1 MSLSKHALTYLKRHY
16 RALYQRAYA
25 LGLATSLMRWV
36 NLIPAA
42 TTSPKPAP
50 TRARRS
56 RALPLLIVLTTLT
69 CGSGLEAAHAADISG
84 THTGSDDVYIDKA
97 GTYTV
102 ADGTTF
108 KNVSHPT
115 SCPISMYH
123 PLGHFEL
130 IFEGS
135 ALFES
140 NSASTIGY
148 GGGAIEVY
156 DSLNFNG
163 GTGDIIF
170 SGNNAN
176 TSQFNA
182 EGGAIYT
189 IDALTMT
196 GSTGKISFSGNQAKN
211 GGAISSS
218 SINLTAGSGGIEF
231 INNRASV
238 HGGAIYVYY
247 NYYNDNN
254 INLTAAE
261 GDIVFSGNTAG
272 STRNAIYIYS
282 SDPPTINL
290 QAKGN
295 HFISFEDAISGRDP
309 KYIDVLLNDG
319 TDYDGTIKFSTSM
332 TLGQIA
338 QFDGTFELSGTNTTL
353 SSNYTLANGTY
364 EVKKGATG
372 DHRNFQQNNGELKVE
387 GVLEATT
394 FNYNNG
400 IFDID
405 GKLDVNTFN
414 QLDGDLKAGSGNDD
428 NLTLNG
434 TMKVENYQ
442 LKTGSLT
449 VGDSADGLAITAL
462 TLSTDTTLTV
472 ENGFGGS
479 IESLVNNGGTLQGD
493 GLSGLTLKEFSTTVD
508 YTFTKETSP
517 QVTTFKLLTG
527 GSYTV
532 STGEHAQYDTFEMD
546 GDSLTVESQGS
557 FTADN
562 FTHNTGHIVL
572 QSGADFTVA
581 QGNYAS
587 PQYATSTTVLE
598 LSSGSDFVV
607 SSNYT
612 LSEGGQ
618 VKVSGLGST
627 ITAQSIAFESGS
639 ELYFT
644 IDDSAK
650 GSTATNAML
659 NLIQTDASATAIPLK
674 DVTITVDSAT
684 AAAAKQRAARTGT
697 VETVYLLSSNKG
709 FTIDKPTSNVNELYK
724 VTVQGTDTEV
734 YRYGEEKAPDPDPS
748 TDPDPGQGGTD
759 PSTGDGGQT
768 DPQPGTG
775 EGGSNPGTGEG
786 GSQGGGSLIAVR
798 DPQALEHMGATG
810 NQAHA
815 FSIFENGTFAEGSPE
830 ARFFKAKGG
839 IFEVTQQDGIAGL
852 TALTALLPNDAPV
865 VLDQARN
872 TMSFITQA
880 AFDGAGLPPGRSGRA
895 QVSLSAQN
903 QGASPIAGANS
914 VASLS
919 TASTGRSTVQDEGGR
934 ISAPLSLNSALWL
947 KARLNSIDSE
957 RYENGSAG
965 YDGDLSLLAL
975 GIDTALTSEWSLG
988 LGFSYSKGDLDGLSR
1003 SVESEGYTLFGY
1015 SRYHSGNW
1023 YLNGLVAVSLEDYE
1037 EDSQVL
1043 SHSLTSDYRA
1053 TTLYGGIFTG
1063 LELSTAQ
1070 GGTFTPELGL
1080 TVLSTKLS
1088 DYDSELSDNIE
1099 AKRATISSALAGFKW
1114 QLTALSTESAEL
1126 NVKGA
1131 LHARYDLST
1140 EGLDYDVGL
1149 SNGTHLQLVG
1159 EEPDRFA
1166 LMPSLGVN
1174 LKLGPSRAF
1183 ELEARY
1189 SAELSEHFTGQAVSL
1204 GLNYRF

>member
-25 LGLATSLMRWV
+25 LGLAPSLMRWV
-36 NLIPAA
+36 NLIPVA
-42 TTSPKPAP
+42 TTAPKPASP
-50 TRARRS
+50 RARRS
-56 RALPLLIVLTTLT
+56 RAHPALPLLIAITTLT
-69 CGSGLEAAHAADISG
+69 CGPRLEAVHAATLNGTVISG
-84 THTGSDDVYIDKA
+84 NDNQAVYINQE

-115 SCPISMYH
+115 RSPISMYH
-123 PLGHFEL
+123 PGTLGHFEL

-140 NSASTIGY
+140 NSASTMGY
-148 GGGAIEVY
+148 GGGAIEV
-156 DSLNFNG
+156 DGSLNFNG

-170 SGNNAN
+170 SGNKAN

-218 SINLTAGSGGIEF
+218 SVNLTAGSGGIEF
-231 INNRASV
+231 VNNHASKQ
-238 HGGAIYVYY
+238 GGAIYVHYSYY
-247 NYYNDNN
+247 YHNN

-261 GDIVFSGNTAG
+261 GDIVFSGNTAE
-272 STRNAIYIYS
+272 SARNAIYIDS
-282 SDPPTINL
+282 SAPPAINL
-290 QAKGN
+290 QAKDN
-295 HFISFEDAISGRDP
+295 HFISFEDAISGRAP
-309 KYIDVLLNDG
+309 TNIDVLLNDG

-332 TLGQIA
+332 TLGLMTQYN
-338 QFDGTFELSGTNTTL
+338 GTFELSGLDTTL
-353 SSNYTLANGTY
+353 TSNYMLHQGTY
-364 EVKKGATG
+364 VVKEGATG
-372 DHRNFQQNNGELKVE
+372 NHETFNQQNGELNV
-387 GVLEATT
+387 GGTLTATT
-394 FNYNNG
+394 FNYSDG
-400 IFDID
+400 SFKLD
-405 GKLDVNTFN
+405 GKLDVGTFN
-414 QLDGDLKAGSGNDD
+414 QNGGDLKAGGTEGEDNLVLGTDGSMEVDD
-428 NLTLNG
+428 YQLKNGSLTIGEGADKLTIGNLTLN
-434 TMKVENYQ
+434 
-442 LKTGSLT
+442 
-449 VGDSADGLAITAL
+449 
-462 TLSTDTTLTV
+462 TDTTLTV
-472 ENGFGGS
+472 EENATLTVSNSLTNSGSLILKPQSTFILQNG
-479 IESLVNNGGTLQGD
+479 
-493 GLSGLTLKEFSTTVD
+493 D
-508 YTFTKETSP
+508 YTTPATEHNFSAG
-517 QVTTFKLLTG
+517 TTF
-527 GSYTV
+527 
-532 STGEHAQYDTFEMD
+532 E
-546 GDSLTVESQGS
+546 
-557 FTADN
+557 
-562 FTHNTGHIVL
+562 I
-572 QSGADFTVA
+572 SGK
-581 QGNYAS
+581 
-587 PQYATSTTVLE
+587 
-598 LSSGSDFVV
+598 
-607 SSNYT
+607 YT
-612 LSEGGQ
+612 LSQGATI
-618 VKVSGLGST
+618 KVSGLGST
-627 ITAQSIAFESGS
+627 ITAQTITFESGS
-639 ELYFT
+639 ELYFA
-644 IDDSAK
+644 IDDSVK
-650 GSTATNAML
+650 GNEPKNAML
-659 NLIQTDASATAIPLK
+659 ILNQTVNTQAISLAGVTVTVPSEAAT
-674 DVTITVDSAT
+674 
-684 AAAAKQRAARTGT
+684 AAKQRAARTGT
-697 VETVYLLSSNKG
+697 AEAVHLLYSKTGLTDLPADGTN
-709 FTIDKPTSNVNELYK
+709 NLYRFQVK
-724 VTVQGTDTEV
+724 DTGGESYSYGQDTTTDP
-734 YRYGEEKAPDPDPS
+734 GIDPDPG

-759 PSTGDGGQT
+759 PGQGGTDPGTGDGGQT
-768 DPQPGTG
+768 DPKPGTG
-775 EGGSNPGTGEG
+775 EGESNPGSGEG

-798 DPQALEHMGATG
+798 DPQALERMGATG
-810 NQAHA
+810 NQVHA
-815 FSIFENGTFAEGSPE
+815 FSILENGTFAEGTPE

-880 AFDGAGLPPGRSGRA
+880 AFDGAGLLPGRSGRA

-914 VASLS
+914 GASLS
-919 TASTGRSTVQDEGGR
+919 TASTGRSAVQDEGGR

-957 RYENGSAG
+957 HYDNGSAG

-975 GIDTALTSEWSLG
+975 GIDTALTPEWSLG
-988 LGFSYSKGDLDGLSR
+988 LGFSYSKGDLDALSR
-1003 SVESEGYTLFGY
+1003 SVESEGYALFGY
-1015 SRYHSGNW
+1015 SRYRQGSW
-1023 YLNGLVAVSLEDYE
+1023 YLNGLLAVSLEDYE

-1043 SHSLTSDYRA
+1043 THSLKTDYRA

-1088 DYDSELSDNIE
+1088 DYDSALSDNIE
-1099 AKRATISSALAGFKW
+1099 AERATISSALAGFKW
-1114 QLTALSTESAEL
+1114 QLTALSSESAEL

-1140 EGLDYDVGL
+1140 EGIDYDVGL

>member
-25 LGLATSLMRWV
+25 LELAPSLMRWV

-69 CGSGLEAAHAADISG
+69 CGSGLEAAHAANISG
-84 THTGSDDVYIDKA
+84 NYNNWLYIFKE

-102 ADGTTF
+102 ASGTTF
-108 KNVSHPT
+108 EN
-115 SCPISMYH
+115 ISDTAKS
-123 PLGHFEL
+123 PLHMTNLEKEGQFGLTFEGTAHFEK
-130 IFEGS
+130 
-135 ALFES
+135 
-140 NSASTIGY
+140 NSAPQSKA
-148 GGGAIEVY
+148 GGGAIFVY
-156 DSLNFNG
+156 GSLNFNG

-170 SGNNAN
+170 SGNSAMP
-176 TSQFNA
+176 SYA
-182 EGGAIYT
+182 SKGGAIYT
-189 IDALTMT
+189 SDALTMT
-196 GSTGKISFSGNQAKN
+196 GGTGKISFSGNQAKY
-211 GGAISSS
+211 GGAISSP

-231 INNRASV
+231 IGNQATGQ
-238 HGGAIYVYY
+238 GGAIYINQTGSANV
-247 NYYNDNN
+247 N
-254 INLTAAE
+254 IRAAE

-272 STRNAIYIYS
+272 YTRNAIYIDN
-282 SDPPTINL
+282 SDPPYINL

-309 KYIDVLLNDG
+309 KYIYVRLNDG

-332 TLGQIA
+332 TLGLMTQYN
-338 QFDGTFELSGTNTTL
+338 GTFELSGLDTTL
-353 SSNYTLANGTY
+353 TSNYLLHQGTY
-364 EVKKGATG
+364 VVKEGATG
-372 DHRNFQQNNGELKVE
+372 NHETFNQQNGELNVGGTLTATTFYQSDGTLKVGGTLKATTFYQINGELKV
-387 GVLEATT
+387 GGKLEATT
-394 FNYNNG
+394 FNQYNG
-400 IFDID
+400 AIKVE
-405 GKLDVNTFN
+405 GTLDVDTFN
-414 QLDGDLKAGSGNDD
+414 HSNHS
-428 NLTLNG
+428 
-434 TMKVENYQ
+434 
-442 LKTGSLT
+442 TGSIILKP
-449 VGDSADGLAITAL
+449 DST
-462 TLSTDTTLTV
+462 
-472 ENGFGGS
+472 
-479 IESLVNNGGTLQGD
+479 
-493 GLSGLTLKEFSTTVD
+493 
-508 YTFTKETSP
+508 
-517 QVTTFKLLTG
+517 
-527 GSYTV
+527 
-532 STGEHAQYDTFEMD
+532 
-546 GDSLTVESQGS
+546 
-557 FTADN
+557 
-562 FTHNTGHIVL
+562 
-572 QSGADFTVA
+572 FTVA
-581 QGNYAS
+581 KGNYTS
-587 PQYATSTTVLE
+587 PKYATPTTVLE

-607 SSNYT
+607 SGSYT
-612 LSEGGQ
+612 LSEGGV
-618 VKVSGLGST
+618 VKVSGLSSKIQAKTIALNPGST
-627 ITAQSIAFESGS
+627 LHFS
-639 ELYFT
+639 

-684 AAAAKQRAARTGT
+684 ATAAKQRAARTGT
-697 VETVYLLSSNKG
+697 TETVYLLHSNKG
-709 FTIDKPTSNVNELYK
+709 FTDEQPSGDLNNLYR
-724 VTVQGTDTEV
+724 VQVADGET
-734 YRYGEEKAPDPDPS
+734 YRYGQDTTTDPG

-759 PSTGDGGQT
+759 PGQGGTDPNTGGDGQT

-775 EGGSNPGTGEG
+775 EGGSNPGSGED

-798 DPQALEHMGATG
+798 DPQALERMGATG
-810 NQAHA
+810 NQSRA
-815 FSIFENGTFAEGSPE
+815 FSILENGIFADGSPE

-914 VASLS
+914 GASLS
-919 TASTGRSTVQDEGGR
+919 TASTGRSAVQDEGGR

-947 KARLNSIDSE
+947 KARLNSINSE
-957 RYENGSAG
+957 HYDNGSAG

-975 GIDTALTSEWSLG
+975 GIDTALTPEWSLG
-988 LGFSYSKGDLDGLSR
+988 LGFSYSKGDLDALSR

-1015 SRYHSGNW
+1015 SRYRQGSW
-1023 YLNGLVAVSLEDYE
+1023 YLNGLVAVSLEAYE

-1043 SHSLTSDYRA
+1043 THSLKTNYRA

-1088 DYDSELSDNIE
+1088 DYDSALSDNIE
-1099 AKRATISSALAGFKW
+1099 AERATISSALAGFKW

-1140 EGLDYDVGL
+1140 EGIDYDVGL
-1149 SNGTHLQLVG
+1149 SNGTHLQLAG

-1174 LKLGPSRAF
+1174 LKLGSSRAF

>member
-25 LGLATSLMRWV
+25 LELATSLMRWV

-196 GSTGKISFSGNQAKN
+196 GSTGKISFSGNQAQN

-218 SINLTAGSGGIEF
+218 SVNLTAGSGGIEF

-238 HGGAIYVYY
+238 HGGAIYLFPY
-247 NYYNDNN
+247 NATNVT
-254 INLTAAE
+254 LTAAE

-272 STRNAIYIYS
+272 SARNAIYIDS
-282 SDPPTINL
+282 SALFAINL
-290 QAKGN
+290 QAKDN
-295 HFISFEDAISGRDP
+295 HFISFEDAISGRAP
-309 KYIDVLLNDG
+309 TNLSVNLNQGQDAHG
-319 TDYDGTIKFSTSM
+319 ADYDGTIKFSTSM
-332 TLGQIA
+332 TLGQVN
-338 QFDGTFELSGTNTTL
+338 QHNGTFELSGQTTTL
-353 SSNYTLANGTY
+353 TSNYTLNQGTY
-364 EVKKGATG
+364 VVKEGATG
-372 DHRNFQQNNGELKVE
+372 NHKTFNQQNGELNV
-387 GVLEATT
+387 GGTLTATT
-394 FNYNNG
+394 FNYSDG
-400 IFDID
+400 SFKLD
-405 GKLDVNTFN
+405 GKLDVGTFN
-414 QLDGDLKAGSGNDD
+414 QNGGDLKAGGTEGEDNLVLGTDGSMEVDD
-428 NLTLNG
+428 YQLKNGSLTIGEGADKLTISNLTLN
-434 TMKVENYQ
+434 
-442 LKTGSLT
+442 
-449 VGDSADGLAITAL
+449 
-462 TLSTDTTLTV
+462 TDTTLTV
-472 ENGFGGS
+472 EENATLTVSNSLTNSGSLILKPQSNFILQNG
-479 IESLVNNGGTLQGD
+479 
-493 GLSGLTLKEFSTTVD
+493 D
-508 YTFTKETSP
+508 YTTPATEHNFSAG
-517 QVTTFKLLTG
+517 TTF
-527 GSYTV
+527 
-532 STGEHAQYDTFEMD
+532 E
-546 GDSLTVESQGS
+546 
-557 FTADN
+557 
-562 FTHNTGHIVL
+562 I
-572 QSGADFTVA
+572 SGK
-581 QGNYAS
+581 
-587 PQYATSTTVLE
+587 
-598 LSSGSDFVV
+598 
-607 SSNYT
+607 YT
-612 LSEGGQ
+612 LSQGATI
-618 VKVSGLGST
+618 KVSGLSSKIQAKTIALNPGST
-627 ITAQSIAFESGS
+627 LHFS
-639 ELYFT
+639 

-684 AAAAKQRAARTGT
+684 ATAAKQRAARTGT
-697 VETVYLLSSNKG
+697 TETVYLLHSNKG
-709 FTIDKPTSNVNELYK
+709 FTDEQPSGDLNNLYR
-724 VTVQGTDTEV
+724 VQVADGET
-734 YRYGEEKAPDPDPS
+734 YRYGQDTTTDPG

-759 PSTGDGGQT
+759 PGQGGTDPNTGGDGQT

-775 EGGSNPGTGEG
+775 EGGSNPGSGED
-786 GSQGGGSLIAVR
+786 GSEGGGSLIAVR
-798 DPQALEHMGATG
+798 DPQALERMGATG
-810 NQAHA
+810 NQSRA
-815 FSIFENGTFAEGSPE
+815 FSILENGIFADGSPE

-880 AFDGAGLPPGRSGRA
+880 AFDGSGITPGRISRV
-895 QVSLSAQN
+895 QISLSAPQ
-903 QGASPIAGANS
+903 QGEAPIASANS
-914 VASLS
+914 GARLS
-919 TASTGRSTVQDEGGR
+919 STSTGSSTVQDEGGR

-1015 SRYHSGNW
+1015 SRYRQGSW
-1023 YLNGLVAVSLEDYE
+1023 YLNGLLAVSLEDYE

-1043 SHSLTSDYRA
+1043 THSLKTDYRA

-1070 GGTFTPELGL
+1070 GGTFSPEIGL
-1080 TVLSTKLS
+1080 TVFSTKLS
-1088 DYDSELSDNIE
+1088 DYDSALSDNIE
-1099 AKRATISSALAGFKW
+1099 AERATISSALAGFKW

-1140 EGLDYDVGL
+1140 EGIDYDVGL
-1149 SNGTHLQLVG
+1149 SNGTHLQLAG

-1166 LMPSLGVN
+1166 LMPSLGVS

>member
-25 LGLATSLMRWV
+25 LGLAPSLMRWV

-84 THTGSDDVYIDKA
+84 THTGSDNVYIDKA

-108 KNVSHPT
+108 KNVSDPAN
-115 SCPISMYH
+115 SPISMIKTD
-123 PLGHFEL
+123 GQFGL

-140 NSASTIGY
+140 NSAATAVA
-148 GGGAIEVY
+148 GGGAIAAY
-156 DSLNFNG
+156 GSLNFSG
-163 GTGDIIF
+163 GPGDITF
-170 SGNNAN
+170 SGNTATN
-176 TSQFNA
+176 TSSSMGT

-189 IDALTMT
+189 YKTLTMT
-196 GSTGKISFSGNQAKN
+196 GSTGKISFSGNQAQK
-211 GGAISSS
+211 GGAINSSS
-218 SINLTAGSGGIEF
+218 VNLTAGSGDIEF
-231 INNRASV
+231 VNNHASDL
-238 HGGAIYVYY
+238 GGAIYINQTGSANV
-247 NYYNDNN
+247 N
-254 INLTAAE
+254 IRAAE

-272 STRNAIYIYS
+272 STRNAIYIDN
-282 SDPPTINL
+282 SDPPSINL
-290 QAKGN
+290 RAKGN

-309 KYIDVLLNDG
+309 KYIDVSLNDG
-319 TDYDGTIKFSTSM
+319 TDNDGTIKFSTSM
-332 TLGQIA
+332 TLGLMHQYN
-338 QFDGTFELSGTNTTL
+338 GTFELSGLDTTL
-353 SSNYTLANGTY
+353 TSNYILHQGTY
-364 EVKKGATG
+364 VVKEGATSN
-372 DHRNFQQNNGELKVE
+372 HETFNQQNGELNVGGTLTATTFYQSDGTLKVGGTLKATTFYQINGELKV
-387 GVLEATT
+387 GGKLEATT
-394 FNYNNG
+394 FNQYNG
-400 IFDID
+400 AIKVE
-405 GKLDVNTFN
+405 GTLDVDTFN
-414 QLDGDLKAGSGNDD
+414 HSNHS
-428 NLTLNG
+428 
-434 TMKVENYQ
+434 
-442 LKTGSLT
+442 TGSIILKP
-449 VGDSADGLAITAL
+449 DST
-462 TLSTDTTLTV
+462 
-472 ENGFGGS
+472 
-479 IESLVNNGGTLQGD
+479 
-493 GLSGLTLKEFSTTVD
+493 
-508 YTFTKETSP
+508 
-517 QVTTFKLLTG
+517 
-527 GSYTV
+527 
-532 STGEHAQYDTFEMD
+532 
-546 GDSLTVESQGS
+546 
-557 FTADN
+557 
-562 FTHNTGHIVL
+562 
-572 QSGADFTVA
+572 FTVA
-581 QGNYAS
+581 KGNYTS
-587 PQYATSTTVLE
+587 PKYATPTTVLE

-607 SSNYT
+607 SGSYT
-612 LSEGGQ
+612 LSEGGV
-618 VKVSGLGST
+618 VKVSGLSSKIQAKTIALNPGST
-627 ITAQSIAFESGS
+627 LHFS
-639 ELYFT
+639 

-684 AAAAKQRAARTGT
+684 ATAAKQRAARTGT
-697 VETVYLLSSNKG
+697 TETVYLLHSNKG
-709 FTIDKPTSNVNELYK
+709 FTDEQPSGDLNNLYR
-724 VTVQGTDTEV
+724 VQVADGET
-734 YRYGEEKAPDPDPS
+734 YRYGQDTTTDPG

-759 PSTGDGGQT
+759 PGQGGTDPNTGGDGQT

-775 EGGSNPGTGEG
+775 EGGSNPGSGED

-798 DPQALEHMGATG
+798 DPQALERMGATG
-810 NQAHA
+810 NQSRA
-815 FSIFENGTFAEGSPE
+815 FSILENGIFADGSPE

-914 VASLS
+914 GASLS
-919 TASTGRSTVQDEGGR
+919 TASTGRSAVQDEGGR

-947 KARLNSIDSE
+947 KARLNSINSE
-957 RYENGSAG
+957 HYDNGSAG

-975 GIDTALTSEWSLG
+975 GIDTALTPEWSLG
-988 LGFSYSKGDLDGLSR
+988 LGFSYSKGDLDALSR

-1015 SRYHSGNW
+1015 SRYRQGSW
-1023 YLNGLVAVSLEDYE
+1023 YLNGLVAVSLEAYE

-1043 SHSLTSDYRA
+1043 THSLKTNYRA

-1088 DYDSELSDNIE
+1088 DYDSALSDNIE
-1099 AKRATISSALAGFKW
+1099 AERATISSALAGFKW

-1140 EGLDYDVGL
+1140 AGVD
-1149 SNGTHLQLVG
+1149 
-1159 EEPDRFA
+1159 
-1166 LMPSLGVN
+1166 SLGVN
-1174 LKLGPSRAF
+1174 LKLGSSRAF

>member
-25 LGLATSLMRWV
+25 LGLAPSLMRWV

-84 THTGSDDVYIDKA
+84 THTGSDNVYIDKA

-108 KNVSHPT
+108 KNVSDPAN
-115 SCPISMYH
+115 SPISMIKTD
-123 PLGHFEL
+123 GQFGL

-140 NSASTIGY
+140 NSAATAVA
-148 GGGAIEVY
+148 GGGAIAAY
-156 DSLNFNG
+156 GSLNFSG
-163 GTGDIIF
+163 GPGDITF
-170 SGNNAN
+170 SGNTATN
-176 TSQFNA
+176 TSSSMGT

-189 IDALTMT
+189 YKTLTMT
-196 GSTGKISFSGNQAKN
+196 GSTGKISFSGNQAQK
-211 GGAISSS
+211 GGAINSSS
-218 SINLTAGSGGIEF
+218 VNLTAGSGDIEF
-231 INNRASV
+231 VNNHASDL
-238 HGGAIYVYY
+238 GGAIYINQTGSANV
-247 NYYNDNN
+247 N
-254 INLTAAE
+254 IRAAE

-272 STRNAIYIYS
+272 STRNAIYIDN
-282 SDPPTINL
+282 SDPPSINL
-290 QAKGN
+290 RAKGN

-309 KYIDVLLNDG
+309 KYIDVSLNDG
-319 TDYDGTIKFSTSM
+319 TDNDGTIKFSTSM
-332 TLGQIA
+332 TLGLMHQYN
-338 QFDGTFELSGTNTTL
+338 GTFELSGLDTTL
-353 SSNYTLANGTY
+353 TSNYILHQGTY
-364 EVKKGATG
+364 VVKEGATSN
-372 DHRNFQQNNGELKVE
+372 HETFNQQNGELNVGGTLTATTFYQSDGTLKVGGTLKATTFYQINGELKV
-387 GVLEATT
+387 GGKLEATT
-394 FNYNNG
+394 FNQYNG
-400 IFDID
+400 AIKVE
-405 GKLDVNTFN
+405 GTLDVDTFN
-414 QLDGDLKAGSGNDD
+414 HSNHS
-428 NLTLNG
+428 
-434 TMKVENYQ
+434 
-442 LKTGSLT
+442 TGSIILKP
-449 VGDSADGLAITAL
+449 DST
-462 TLSTDTTLTV
+462 
-472 ENGFGGS
+472 
-479 IESLVNNGGTLQGD
+479 
-493 GLSGLTLKEFSTTVD
+493 
-508 YTFTKETSP
+508 
-517 QVTTFKLLTG
+517 
-527 GSYTV
+527 
-532 STGEHAQYDTFEMD
+532 
-546 GDSLTVESQGS
+546 
-557 FTADN
+557 
-562 FTHNTGHIVL
+562 
-572 QSGADFTVA
+572 FTVA
-581 QGNYAS
+581 KGNYTS
-587 PQYATSTTVLE
+587 PKYATPTTVLE

-607 SSNYT
+607 SGSYT
-612 LSEGGQ
+612 LSEGGV
-618 VKVSGLGST
+618 VKVSGLSSKIQAKTIALNPGST
-627 ITAQSIAFESGS
+627 LHFS
-639 ELYFT
+639 

-684 AAAAKQRAARTGT
+684 ATAAKQRAARTGT
-697 VETVYLLSSNKG
+697 TETVYLLHSNKG
-709 FTIDKPTSNVNELYK
+709 FTDEQPSGDLNNLYR
-724 VTVQGTDTEV
+724 VQVADGET
-734 YRYGEEKAPDPDPS
+734 YRYGQDTTTDPG

-759 PSTGDGGQT
+759 PGQGGTDPNTGGDGQT

-775 EGGSNPGTGEG
+775 EGGSNPGSGED

-798 DPQALEHMGATG
+798 DPQALERMGATG
-810 NQAHA
+810 NQSRA
-815 FSIFENGTFAEGSPE
+815 FSILENGIFADGSPE

-914 VASLS
+914 GASLS
-919 TASTGRSTVQDEGGR
+919 TASTGRSAVQDEGGR

-947 KARLNSIDSE
+947 KARLNSINSE
-957 RYENGSAG
+957 HYDNGSAG

-975 GIDTALTSEWSLG
+975 GIDTALTPEWSLG
-988 LGFSYSKGDLDGLSR
+988 LGFSYSKGDLDALSR

-1015 SRYHSGNW
+1015 SRYRQGSW
-1023 YLNGLVAVSLEDYE
+1023 YLNGLVAVSLEAYE

-1043 SHSLTSDYRA
+1043 THSLKTNYRA

-1088 DYDSELSDNIE
+1088 DYDSALSDNIE
-1099 AKRATISSALAGFKW
+1099 AERATISSALAGFKW

-1140 EGLDYDVGL
+1140 EGIDYDVGL
-1149 SNGTHLQLVG
+1149 SNGTHLQLAG

-1174 LKLGPSRAF
+1174 LKLGSSRAF

>member
-25 LGLATSLMRWV
+25 LELATSLMRWV

-115 SCPISMYH
+115 SCPISMYY

-176 TSQFNA
+176 TSQLNA

-189 IDALTMT
+189 TDALTMT

-218 SINLTAGSGGIEF
+218 SVNLTAGSGGIEF

-238 HGGAIYVYY
+238 HGGAIYLFPY
-247 NYYNDNN
+247 NATNVT
-254 INLTAAE
+254 LTAAE

-272 STRNAIYIYS
+272 SARNAIYIDS
-282 SDPPTINL
+282 SALFAINL
-290 QAKGN
+290 QAKDN
-295 HFISFEDAISGRDP
+295 HFISFEDAISGKSPTNLTVD
-309 KYIDVLLNDG
+309 LNQGQDAHG
-319 TDYDGTIKFSTSM
+319 ADYDGTIKFSTSM
-332 TLGQIA
+332 TLGQVN
-338 QFDGTFELSGTNTTL
+338 QHNGTFELSGQTTTL
-353 SSNYTLANGTY
+353 TSNYTLNQGTY
-364 EVKKGATG
+364 VVKEGATG
-372 DHRNFQQNNGELKVE
+372 NHETFNQQNGELNV
-387 GVLEATT
+387 GGTLTATT
-394 FNYNNG
+394 FNYSDG
-400 IFDID
+400 SFKLD
-405 GKLDVNTFN
+405 GKLDVGTFN
-414 QLDGDLKAGSGNDD
+414 QNGGDLKAGGTEGEDNLVLGTDGSMEVDD
-428 NLTLNG
+428 YQLKNGSLTIGEGADKLTIGNLTLN
-434 TMKVENYQ
+434 
-442 LKTGSLT
+442 
-449 VGDSADGLAITAL
+449 
-462 TLSTDTTLTV
+462 TDTTLTV
-472 ENGFGGS
+472 EENATLTVSNSLTNSGSLILKPQSTFILQNG
-479 IESLVNNGGTLQGD
+479 
-493 GLSGLTLKEFSTTVD
+493 D
-508 YTFTKETSP
+508 YTTPAT
-517 QVTTFKLLTG
+517 
-527 GSYTV
+527 
-532 STGEHAQYDTFEMD
+532 EHNFSAGATFE
-546 GDSLTVESQGS
+546 
-557 FTADN
+557 
-562 FTHNTGHIVL
+562 I
-572 QSGADFTVA
+572 SGK
-581 QGNYAS
+581 
-587 PQYATSTTVLE
+587 
-598 LSSGSDFVV
+598 
-607 SSNYT
+607 YT
-612 LSEGGQ
+612 LSQGATI
-618 VKVSGLGST
+618 KVSGLSSKIQAKTIALNPGST
-627 ITAQSIAFESGS
+627 LHFS
-639 ELYFT
+639 

-684 AAAAKQRAARTGT
+684 AAAAKKHAARTGT
-697 VETVYLLSSNKG
+697 AETVHLLYCQQG
-709 FTIDKPTSNVNELYK
+709 FTDLPADGTNKLYQVK
-724 VTVQGTDTEV
+724 LDDGSMS
-734 YRYGEEKAPDPDPS
+734 YRYGQDNTTTDPG

-798 DPQALEHMGATG
+798 DPHALERMGATD

-815 FSIFENGTFAEGSPE
+815 FSILENGTFAEGSPE

-839 IFEVTQQDGIAGL
+839 IFEVTQQDGAAGL

-914 VASLS
+914 GASLS
-919 TASTGRSTVQDEGGR
+919 TASTGRSAVQDEGGR

-947 KARLNSIDSE
+947 KARLNTIDSE

-975 GIDTALTSEWSLG
+975 GIDSALTSEWTLG
-988 LGFSYSKGDLDGLSR
+988 LGFSYSQGDLDALSR
-1003 SVESEGYTLFGY
+1003 SVESEGYALFGY
-1015 SRYHSGNW
+1015 SRYRQGSW
-1023 YLNGLVAVSLEDYE
+1023 YLNGLLAVSLEDYE

-1043 SHSLTSDYRA
+1043 SHSLKTDYRA

-1088 DYDSELSDNIE
+1088 DYDSALSDNIE
-1099 AKRATISSALAGFKW
+1099 AERATISSALAGFKW

-1140 EGLDYDVGL
+1140 EGIDYDVGL
-1149 SNGTHLQLVG
+1149 SNGTHLQLAG

-1174 LKLGPSRAF
+1174 LKLGSSRAF

>member
-25 LGLATSLMRWV
+25 LGLAPSLMRWV

-84 THTGSDDVYIDKA
+84 THTGSDNVYIDKA

-108 KNVSHPT
+108 KNVSDPAN
-115 SCPISMYH
+115 SPISMIKTD
-123 PLGHFEL
+123 GQFGL

-140 NSASTIGY
+140 NSAATAVA
-148 GGGAIEVY
+148 GGGAIAAY
-156 DSLNFNG
+156 GSLNFSG
-163 GTGDIIF
+163 GPGDITF
-170 SGNNAN
+170 SGNTATN
-176 TSQFNA
+176 TSSSMGT

-189 IDALTMT
+189 YKTLTMT
-196 GSTGKISFSGNQAKN
+196 GSTGKISFSGNQAQK
-211 GGAISSS
+211 GGAINSSS
-218 SINLTAGSGGIEF
+218 VNLTAGSGDIEF
-231 INNRASV
+231 VNNHASDL
-238 HGGAIYVYY
+238 GGAIYINQTGSANV
-247 NYYNDNN
+247 N
-254 INLTAAE
+254 IRAAE

-272 STRNAIYIYS
+272 STRNAIYIDN
-282 SDPPTINL
+282 SDPPSINL
-290 QAKGN
+290 RAKGN

-309 KYIDVLLNDG
+309 KYIDVSLNDG
-319 TDYDGTIKFSTSM
+319 TDNDGTIKFSTSM
-332 TLGQIA
+332 TLGLMHQYN
-338 QFDGTFELSGTNTTL
+338 GTFELSGLDTTL
-353 SSNYTLANGTY
+353 TSNYILHQGTY
-364 EVKKGATG
+364 VVKEGATG
-372 DHRNFQQNNGELKVE
+372 NHETFNQQNGELNVGGTLTATTFYQSDGTLKVGGTLKATTFYQINGELKV
-387 GVLEATT
+387 GGKLEATT
-394 FNYNNG
+394 FNQYNG
-400 IFDID
+400 AIKVE
-405 GKLDVNTFN
+405 GTLDVDTFN
-414 QLDGDLKAGSGNDD
+414 HSNHS
-428 NLTLNG
+428 
-434 TMKVENYQ
+434 
-442 LKTGSLT
+442 TGSIILKP
-449 VGDSADGLAITAL
+449 DST
-462 TLSTDTTLTV
+462 
-472 ENGFGGS
+472 
-479 IESLVNNGGTLQGD
+479 
-493 GLSGLTLKEFSTTVD
+493 
-508 YTFTKETSP
+508 
-517 QVTTFKLLTG
+517 
-527 GSYTV
+527 
-532 STGEHAQYDTFEMD
+532 
-546 GDSLTVESQGS
+546 
-557 FTADN
+557 
-562 FTHNTGHIVL
+562 
-572 QSGADFTVA
+572 FTVA
-581 QGNYAS
+581 KGNYTS
-587 PQYATSTTVLE
+587 PKYATPTTVLE

-607 SSNYT
+607 SGSYT
-612 LSEGGQ
+612 LSEGGV
-618 VKVSGLGST
+618 VKVSGLSSKIQAKTIALNPGST
-627 ITAQSIAFESGS
+627 LHFS
-639 ELYFT
+639 

-684 AAAAKQRAARTGT
+684 ATAAKQRAARTGT
-697 VETVYLLSSNKG
+697 TETVYLLHSNKG
-709 FTIDKPTSNVNELYK
+709 FTDEQPSGDLNNLYR
-724 VTVQGTDTEV
+724 VQVADGET
-734 YRYGEEKAPDPDPS
+734 YRYGQDTTTDPG

-759 PSTGDGGQT
+759 PGQGGTDPNTGGDGQT

-775 EGGSNPGTGEG
+775 EGGSNPGSGED

-798 DPQALEHMGATG
+798 DPQALERMGATG
-810 NQAHA
+810 NQSRA
-815 FSIFENGTFAEGSPE
+815 FSILENGIFADGSPE

-914 VASLS
+914 GASLS
-919 TASTGRSTVQDEGGR
+919 TASTGRSAVQDEGGR

-947 KARLNSIDSE
+947 KARLNSINSE
-957 RYENGSAG
+957 HYDNGSAG

-975 GIDTALTSEWSLG
+975 GIDTALTPEWSLG
-988 LGFSYSKGDLDGLSR
+988 LGFSYSKGDLDALSR

-1015 SRYHSGNW
+1015 SRYRQGSW
-1023 YLNGLVAVSLEDYE
+1023 YLNGLVAVSLEAYE

-1043 SHSLTSDYRA
+1043 THSLKTNYRA

-1088 DYDSELSDNIE
+1088 DYDSALSDNIE
-1099 AKRATISSALAGFKW
+1099 AERATISSALAGFKW

-1140 EGLDYDVGL
+1140 EGIDYDVGL
-1149 SNGTHLQLVG
+1149 SNGTHLQLAG

-1174 LKLGPSRAF
+1174 LKLGSSRAF